1 MNVWI
6 LRGLFVLAG
15 MMGLWELLGISFPGY
30 FLLAFIF
37 PRVEK
42 DY

>member
-1 MNVWI
+1 MRI

-30 FLLAFIF
+30 LLLAFIF